1 MDRTHQ
7 RSSNLLLIIG
17 FTALVVAGA
26 ATGNI
31 ALGTLAGTVTDS
43 QDKPVAGATVT
54 IETSD
59 GLQPHATHTDAN
71 GQFQFTRFRPG
82 QYDLRAF
89 AGGVFSDWT
98 KRVLIRTGKKTEV
111 TLRLRSASPAR

>member
-1 MDRTHQ
+1 MERTSKG
-7 RSSNLLLIIG
+7 SSNLLLILA
-17 FTALVVAGA
+17 FTALVIAGA
-26 ATGNI
+26 ATGNV

-43 QDKPVAGATVT
+43 QDRPVGGATVT

-59 GLQPHATHTDAN
+59 GLNPRATHTDAN
-71 GQFQFTRFRPG
+71 GEFQFTRFRPG

-89 AGGVFSDWT
+89 GDGVFSDWT

-111 TLRLRSASPAR
+111 MLRLRPVSPPR